1 MTAEAAIKTALES
14 LGVPVGRLTFR
25 GNANTF
31 VTYQLVISAERD
43 FFDDENAAEEYTYR
57 IDLFS
62 RVDYIALLRRVK
74 RVLKAAGF
82 YGIEAEAEVYERDT
96 KYFHVP
102 ITAKYLEEAEA
113 EE

>member
-43 FFDDENAAEEYTYR
+43 FPTTKT
-57 IDLFS
+57 
-62 RVDYIALLRRVK
+62 RR
-74 RVLKAAGF
+74 RNTHT
-82 YGIEAEAEVYERDT
+82 E
-96 KYFHVP
+96 
-102 ITAKYLEEAEA
+102 
-113 EE
+113 